1 MDIRPDIGAAA
12 AKLAGGYDV
21 ERELR
26 GLAAHLRE
34 GERVRRLAAGV
45 YGSGDG
51 LLAVTDHR
59 VLLLRDGRSGQ
70 ASEGFPLERVTSV
83 RWLPGD
89 GLGTILVGDSHTTA
103 ELSQVDPGE
112 GAAAVA
118 LIRSMTPA
126 DEQLVEQDPSNGHD
140 DDADPADEREW
151 DDDGLITHKSGTAR
165 AAATSTVAAVSRTG
179 PYAVRMKV
187 RTPRDTPRGAPSG
200 TSDRVPVQKSASR
213 YSVPTQA
220 VSRASGTGDPTGDAA
235 DGRPDEAVAATGR
248 RSRSAREDQPARAG
262 AARIERSGAHAAPE
276 PAVVSGALA
285 GAVPV
290 STLTGPGAGTG
301 TGQARLEAS
310 AARERATDGVHESGR
325 STATGRG
332 VADSTTLV
340 GEVPVSKLA
349 EETGGLNAL
358 PERPADD
365 SGHPAA
371 DLIANY
377 DDPRSRTAASR
388 TAPPTGRAAR
398 RADGRQGEQ
407 SRRKLVLLGAGA
419 TAASVLVGVAVYG
432 IARGVMGDS
441 GTPVNPAPTAA
452 DSSAGQVVTVTKV
465 LDADSIEVSGPVT
478 GPVEI
483 LGITAPSVDRDQCGA
498 KDSLAFATSA
508 LTGGTITL
516 VADPAQ
522 PATDRSGR
530 RLSSV
535 RTQNGFDYATLATQ
549 AGMVRYYEGGGPV
562 AQAADIEAAQ
572 KQAQKADRGLWGSPC
587 NGRLGTG
594 SSGSS
599 GSDRAAS
606 STRSGSS
613 SDEQEESSSSG
624 GTGSTTSRSARAGSD
639 TIPDTTVIPDTTG
652 R

>member
-1 MDIRPDIGAAA
+1 MDIRPDIAAA
-12 AKLAGGYDV
+12 AARLAGGYDV

-26 GLAAHLRE
+26 QLAAHLRE

-89 GLGTILVGDSHTTA
+89 GHGTILVGDSHTTA
-103 ELSQVDPGE
+103 ELSDVDPGE

-126 DEQLVEQDPSNGHD
+126 DDQLVEREPSTGHD
-140 DDADPADEREW
+140 TADGRGW
-151 DDDGLITHKSGTAR
+151 DDDLITHNAGTAR
-165 AAATSTVAAVSRTG
+165 ASATATAAAVSRTG

-187 RTPRDTPRGAPSG
+187 RTPRDTPRGATPG
-200 TSDRVPVQKSASR
+200 TSGELPEQKSASR
-213 YSVPTQA
+213 YPVPAQA
-220 VSRASGTGDPTGDAA
+220 VSRAPGSGDPTGDTARERA
-235 DGRPDEAVAATGR
+235 DEAVSISGR
-248 RSRSAREDQPARAG
+248 RSRPARSDQAG
-262 AARIERSGAHAAPE
+262 AARVERSGAHAAPE
-276 PAVVSGALA
+276 PVAVAGALA

-290 STLTGPGAGTG
+290 SLLVGPGAGTG
-301 TGQARLEAS
+301 TGPARFEA
-310 AARERATDGVHESGR
+310 AAGRETDGLHGPGR
-325 STATGRG
+325 PAATGG
-332 VADSTTLV
+332 GPAASTTLV

-349 EETGGLNAL
+349 EETGGLNAVAERRTDH
-358 PERPADD
+358 PE
-365 SGHPAA
+365 HPAA

-377 DDPRSRTAASR
+377 DDPRSRTATGR
-388 TAPPTGRAAR
+388 TVSPDGEPTGRAAR
-398 RADGRQGEQ
+398 RAGGRQGEQ

-419 TAASVLVGVAVYG
+419 TAASVLVGFAVYG
-432 IARGVMGDS
+432 IARSVMGDS

-483 LGITAPSVDRDQCGA
+483 LGITAPSVDRNQCGA

-535 RTQNGFDYATLATQ
+535 RTQNGFDYATLAAQ
-549 AGMVRYYEGGGPV
+549 AGMVRYYDGGGPV
-562 AQAADIEAAQ
+562 ARAADIKAAQ
-572 KQAQKADRGLWGSPC
+572 EQARKADRGLWGAPC
-587 NGRLGTG
+587 NGRLTTG

-599 GSDRAAS
+599 GSGADRTAS
-606 STRSGSS
+606 STRGGSS
-613 SDEQEESSSSG
+613 SDDEESSSSG
-624 GTGSTTSRSARAGSD
+624 GTGSATSRSVRSGTD